1 MPGIYIAV
9 GLAFG
14 LIVAAVISGVLSKGG
29 VRLEEFQRLFTR
41 SNRRG
46 HHRRRG
52 RRN

>member
-29 VRLEEFQRLFTR
+29 VRLENIRFFPSRF
-41 SNRRG
+41 NRRG
-46 HHRRRG
+46 RHRRRG
-52 RRN
+52 RRD